1 MKLPDPNEELP
12 EENPQPKY
20 ETKRVVYRS
29 KAVPKSRNA
38 GRKLGSFF
46 GQRST
51 AKPEESAPSQPV
63 PPAVHPRRPPPTGS
77 MVPSRS
83 ALSGEEIN
91 PGMKLRSVEAAGR
104 YVPPDLPVVTQTPQ
118 ASPTGRKPG
127 MGFVAK
133 FMTLFD
139 KNRKQTR
146 PNGSGKEAQAGTRAG
161 TSEAFFDEGFFALR
175 APELRK
181 SLRAGRKLGGIL
193 SLVINAILLGVIL
206 VLMARM
212 NALSSTLN
220 NVLGGLYENF
230 VFMDN
235 STIATTIYVEDM
247 PIPLDFSLPVV
258 QDETNVILTRA
269 VTIYGA
275 RVTINSGALTIDNAP
290 ATVTLPAGTNLPV
303 SLNMSVPVQTTVLM
317 DLQVP
322 ININLSQSNPPGD
335 GQVGLHD
342 AFLGLQNTIG
352 PFYCLFKQDLLNASG
367 GLVCQQGSYSPQII
381 NP

>member
-1 MKLPDPNEELP
+1 M
-12 EENPQPKY
+12 
-20 ETKRVVYRS
+20 
-29 KAVPKSRNA
+29 
-38 GRKLGSFF
+38 
-46 GQRST
+46 
-51 AKPEESAPSQPV
+51 
-63 PPAVHPRRPPPTGS
+63 
-77 MVPSRS
+77 
-83 ALSGEEIN
+83 
-91 PGMKLRSVEAAGR
+91 
-104 YVPPDLPVVTQTPQ
+104 
-118 ASPTGRKPG
+118 
-127 MGFVAK
+127 
-133 FMTLFD
+133 
-139 KNRKQTR
+139 
-146 PNGSGKEAQAGTRAG
+146 
-161 TSEAFFDEGFFALR
+161 
-175 APELRK
+175 
-181 SLRAGRKLGGIL
+181 L

-290 ATVTLPAGTNLPV
+290 ATVTLPAGTSLPV

-352 PFYCLFKQDLLNASG
+352 PFYCLFQQDLLNANG